1 MSGGQIRAAETKGE
15 KSERKAKRRFVKT
28 GGVLLLEGA
37 GWGGFGGRGSWRK
50 CENYWALL

>member
-28 GGVLLLEGA
+28 GGVFLLEGGGV
-37 GWGGFGGRGSWRK
+37 GWFWWSGVLA
-50 CENYWALL
+50 EV